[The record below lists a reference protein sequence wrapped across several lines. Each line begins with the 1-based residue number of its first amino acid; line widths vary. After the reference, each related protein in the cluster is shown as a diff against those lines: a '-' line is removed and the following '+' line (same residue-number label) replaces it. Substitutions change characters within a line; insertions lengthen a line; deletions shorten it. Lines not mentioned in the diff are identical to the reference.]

1 MSVPYSPF
9 ACRCSHFVLA
19 TLFTILS
26 VPSWIADFLGTI
38 DAFPLSM
45 TPAGTRLRVDLTS
58 VLALQRA
65 STKITHSRT
74 VFFHQVSLRETHAFS
89 ELLSTFWAEIF
100 ALSAEVFVTPPFST
114 STL

>member
-1 MSVPYSPF
+1 VSVLYSPF
-9 ACRCSHFVLA
+9 ARRCSNFVLA

-38 DAFPLSM
+38 DALPLSM
-45 TPAGTRLRVDLTS
+45 TPAGTRLRVDLAS

-65 STKITHSRT
+65 LTKIAHLRT
-74 VFFHQVSLRETHAFS
+74 VFFHQVSLCETHAFR
-89 ELLSTFWAEIF
+89 ERLSTFWAEIF

-114 STL
+114 GTL